1 MKHVDRMVDCIF
13 RMKKKNVYIVVFT
26 ETHFDHHDCKE
37 FHSIARKSG
46 YKAFSVMRLMKRGD
60 RGSGGVTIMVDER
73 VKCRKI
79 RESKLED
86 LLWVCIELEQER
98 MFVGG
103 TYLVPHTSSRARK
116 ANELVEEIGRDVTR
130 FCLEGQ
136 VILVG
141 DWNCKIGQMSS
152 VAQEKT
158 YGRKSVPDNVDY
170 RGRRMIEMLNL
181 SDMIVLNGVQT
192 KSAQYTCSGVNGDG
206 IDDYIA
212 VSSALFER
220 TSELEYWEDEARESD
235 HVAIGCR
242 IKMKKEVILKE
253 IERKKKKNFDY
264 KILCENK
271 SWKFWYKLVDFCE
284 EEMEKTV
291 ALMAGIQDVEE
302 CWQVLKKDIV
312 GVLEWGRKR
321 VRRKE
326 QEDEEKGMKEIK
338 KELEKLKRE
347 KRKANVEQVRFK
359 TLKNRIEKLRK
370 KIRKMRMRKKIDS
383 ILACDKEEKKNTGSC

>member
-1 MKHVDRMVDCIF
+1 
-13 RMKKKNVYIVVFT
+13 
-26 ETHFDHHDCKE
+26 
-37 FHSIARKSG
+37 
-46 YKAFSVMRLMKRGD
+46 
-60 RGSGGVTIMVDER
+60 
-73 VKCRKI
+73 
-79 RESKLED
+79 
-86 LLWVCIELEQER
+86 
-98 MFVGG
+98 
-103 TYLVPHTSSRARK
+103 
-116 ANELVEEIGRDVTR
+116 
-130 FCLEGQ
+130 
-136 VILVG
+136 
-141 DWNCKIGQMSS
+141 
-152 VAQEKT
+152 
-158 YGRKSVPDNVDY
+158 
-170 RGRRMIEMLNL
+170 
-181 SDMIVLNGVQT
+181 
-192 KSAQYTCSGVNGDG
+192 
-206 IDDYIA
+206 
-212 VSSALFER
+212 
-220 TSELEYWEDEARESD
+220 
-235 HVAIGCR
+235 
-242 IKMKKEVILKE
+242 MKKEVILKE

-291 ALMAGIQDVEE
+291 AIMAGIQDVEE

-383 ILACDKEEKKNTGSC
+383 ILACDKEEKKKYWELLKELGGWGRKGSLLPATVFDEQGKEKEGAERLEVWREAFQKLGEDHLDDPDFDKEFALSVEEEVSRMEKEREEEKEEKNMNEDEWKEEEGDDEETREKKRKKREERARKRLNRGISEEEVNKAIDQLRNFRTPGKDGVIGEILKEGGGKIRKAVWMMCCAAWKNEKVPRIGCKVLFFLCTKMERRGIQ